1 MCLPTSCTSNEADIA
16 LMISMVGN
24 AEGESE
30 GAAACTGSYTYDGLG
45 DGTPDSVSCKL
56 DMIENGDTFTEFYF
70 LHRIVFHIFSLVLGP
85 SLKSA
90 SRTTQQCRLFAK
102 IMVIAWTISLLLSPK
117 LALMDLVKKT

>member
-1 MCLPTSCTSNEADIA
+1 
-16 LMISMVGN
+16 MVGN

-70 LHRIVFHIFSLVLGP
+70 TFTPYFIFSLVLGP